1 MEYGKLLAVLLSTAV
16 SERPD
21 SVDQRI
27 AQYIMDHLG
36 DAGAITM
43 RRIEQSCHVGN
54 ASISRFCRRIGLRD
68 FFELRELV
76 AAVRFQADA
85 DAADTFA
92 GRMAAH
98 RDDILESLDQV
109 VASLSEAGVRALCAD
124 IHRYR
129 RVAVFGILKSEAA
142 ALVLQSEMAALGKN
156 LFTVVSHVQQREWL
170 RTAGADDLVI
180 LLSYRGIYLDYLPE
194 EDPAQGLAAPR
205 VWLITGATDPP
216 PAGVDAVLRFD
227 TDFDQR
233 RHPHQMAFVCDTLVR
248 EYARMYGLPEAK
260 TPQP

>member
-1 MEYGKLLAVLLSTAV
+1 MEYGKLLAVLLSTVV

-85 DAADTFA
+85 DAAD
-92 GRMAAH
+92 
-98 RDDILESLDQV
+98 
-109 VASLSEAGVRALCAD
+109 
-124 IHRYR
+124 
-129 RVAVFGILKSEAA
+129 
-142 ALVLQSEMAALGKN
+142 
-156 LFTVVSHVQQREWL
+156 
-170 RTAGADDLVI
+170 
-180 LLSYRGIYLDYLPE
+180 
-194 EDPAQGLAAPR
+194 
-205 VWLITGATDPP
+205 PP